1 MGEISA
7 PWDRSTPSHKF
18 THKVKVY
25 DLEFLFDTY
34 FDKAKMGLKWISYV
48 EPEKKTNYVIKTTGI
63 KPATFTDANFRLKNC
78 NSKIA
83 LDQLNVRHSSAEQDT
98 TPVDLIEEAKKA
110 AKEAIT
116 ASKKAE
122 VAANEA
128 KMAAKRTIKA
138 IKNLKRK
145 SEEKDCKKHNEKFF
159 E

>member
-1 MGEISA
+1 M
-7 PWDRSTPSHKF
+7 
-18 THKVKVY
+18 
-25 DLEFLFDTY
+25 
-34 FDKAKMGLKWISYV
+34 
-48 EPEKKTNYVIKTTGI
+48 
-63 KPATFTDANFRLKNC
+63 
-78 NSKIA
+78 
-83 LDQLNVRHSSAEQDT
+83 DQLKVRNSSAEQDT

-122 VAANEA
+122 VAAKEA
-128 KMAAKRTIKA
+128 KMAAKRTIRA